1 MEKNLAPIVLFV
13 YNRLNHTKRT
23 IEALKNNFLAEK
35 SELFIFSDGPKRKE
49 DVIKVKEVR
58 KYIHHLTGFKQVNV
72 MERAENYGLA
82 QSIVTGVNEIIS
94 QYGKVI
100 VLEDDLITDI
110 NFLTYMNEGLIKY
123 QEDTRVFSVT
133 GYSYLK
139 KGPSEPFFLKIC
151 SSWSWGTWKDR
162 WQKYDLSCKGWE
174 VLKSDRQ
181 LRKKFNYD
189 NSYPFYNLLEHQ
201 IKDHRTNSWAI
212 IWYWTVFK
220 NEGLTLYPPI
230 SLVNNVGFD
239 GSGEH
244 CGTTK
249 TIHEN
254 FLCEH
259 VQKEWELD
267 SDVLELPRIRKQAS
281 KAIWWQTTPMEKI
294 LLIKGVCNRRC

>member
-151 SSWSWGTWKDR
+151 SSWSWGTWKAADR
-162 WQKYDLSCKGWE
+162 
-174 VLKSDRQ
+174 
-181 LRKKFNYD
+181 
-189 NSYPFYNLLEHQ
+189 P
-201 IKDHRTNSWAI
+201 A
-212 IWYWTVFK
+212 
-220 NEGLTLYPPI
+220 
-230 SLVNNVGFD
+230 
-239 GSGEH
+239 
-244 CGTTK
+244 
-249 TIHEN
+249 
-254 FLCEH
+254 
-259 VQKEWELD
+259 
-267 SDVLELPRIRKQAS
+267 A
-281 KAIWWQTTPMEKI
+281 
-294 LLIKGVCNRRC
+294 